1 MTTMDTQ
8 NIAGKTKVL
17 IIEDEP
23 ALRDIY
29 STKLKIDGF
38 EVLEA
43 ADGVEGFEAAIQHSP
58 AIVLL
63 DVVLPIKDGFEVLKD
78 LKANPK
84 TREIPVIILSNLGQG
99 YEVKRGMALGAS
111 TFLTKANLTPVQ
123 IVEEVRKVL
132 GKVEKERG
140 KASA

>member
-1 MTTMDTQ
+1 MIPMETLNT
-8 NIAGKTKVL
+8 GRKTKVL

-29 STKLKIDGF
+29 STKLRIDGF
-38 EVLEA
+38 EVVEA
-43 ADGVEGFEAAIQHSP
+43 ADGIEGFDVAIHHIP
-58 AIVLL
+58 DIILL

-84 TREIPVIILSNLGQG
+84 TRDIPVVILSNLGQG
-99 YEVKRGMALGAS
+99 YEVKRGMALGAAA
-111 TFLTKANLTPVQ
+111 FLTKANLTPVQ

-132 GKVEKERG
+132 GKLEKERG

>member
-1 MTTMDTQ
+1 MDTQ

-43 ADGVEGFEAAIQHSP
+43 TDGVEGFEAAIQQSP

-84 TREIPVIILSNLGQG
+84 TRGIPVVILSNLGQG
-99 YEVKRGMALGAS
+99 YEVKRGMALGAA

-132 GKVEKERG
+132 GKLEKERG